1 MKSLKDAAGKDI
13 YVFCVYDG
21 AKSCVDNNK

>member
-1 MKSLKDAAGKDI
+1 MKPLKDAAGKDI

>member
-1 MKSLKDAAGKDI
+1 MPPLKDKAGKDI

-21 AKSCVDNNK
+21 VKSCVDNNK